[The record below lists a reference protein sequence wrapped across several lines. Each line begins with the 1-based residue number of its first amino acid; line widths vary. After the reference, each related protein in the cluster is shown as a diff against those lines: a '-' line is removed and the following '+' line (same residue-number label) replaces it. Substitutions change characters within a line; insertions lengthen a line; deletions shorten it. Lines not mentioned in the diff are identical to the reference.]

1 VGLIVQLLGF
11 YVLIIIHL
19 FVLVKHFLIF
29 FQKKVYFLGIF
40 FYNINIEIQ
49 KRGQFMA
56 IDIEKWKKAKKEK
69 KLSYDDLAAMTG
81 YSRST
86 ITNIFCGYIDLPR
99 HETIQ
104 AIERALGLDTVVP
117 APETSEEER
126 RLVALLNELTEDEI
140 LELSNYVDFLI
151 AKRK

>member
-1 VGLIVQLLGF
+1 
-11 YVLIIIHL
+11 
-19 FVLVKHFLIF
+19 
-29 FQKKVYFLGIF
+29 
-40 FYNINIEIQ
+40 
-49 KRGQFMA
+49 MA

-104 AIERALGLDTVVP
+104 AIERALGIDAP
-117 APETSEEER
+117 APTDAPITDEQRE
-126 RLVALLNELTEDEI
+126 LVVLLQQLTEDEI